1 MVAIAERFREKA
13 ALPFKDR
20 IPREKQRRF
29 DTGKK
34 AVAHHELKHA
44 IAGMGEG
51 LKIEELSVNPAG
63 EYLGVTVFSGHYS
76 MEGFQVAAMA
86 SSVDTH
92 LSKARGTG
100 SDLGKAYS
108 LEKVYGISASEAKRK
123 AEKHLRSWSDA
134 ELDLVAEY
142 IAILGEVKGSQL
154 PLLRI
159 RAQMEIAML
168 QDLGKTYIPRIE
180 HSEERLTENIST
192 SGRQTRIEYFK
203 NNTIRLIHLV
213 NGEAQKS
220 WMFCRKCQETN
231 VHKPSCE
238 NFSAKDN
245 ASFPKVQ
252 SSRVIF
258 EAPHHIVDFDG
269 ISWN

>member
-1 MVAIAERFREKA
+1 MVVVVERYREKT
-13 ALPFKDR
+13 ALPFDDR
-20 IPREKQRRF
+20 IPRERRGRF
-29 DTGKK
+29 DRGKK
-34 AVAHHELKHA
+34 AVAFHELKHA

-51 LKIEELSVNPAG
+51 LKIEEISVNPTG

-76 MEGFQVAAMA
+76 VESFQVAAMA
-86 SSVDTH
+86 SSIDTH

-159 RAQMEIAML
+159 RARMELGFMEES
-168 QDLGKTYIPRIE
+168 GKTYIP
-180 HSEERLTENIST
+180 EEIKDEKQNTDFR
-192 SGRQTRIEYFK
+192 RQTRIEYLD
-203 NNTIRLIHLV
+203 NNTIRIIHLI
-213 NGEAQKS
+213 NDEPLRS
-220 WMFCRKCQETN
+220 WTLCKECGETN
-231 VHKPSCE
+231 AHKQSCK
-238 NFSAKDN
+238 NFSKEDN
-245 ASFPKVQ
+245 TSFPKVE
-252 SSRVIF
+252 SRVIF
-258 EAPHHIVDFDG
+258 EASTIHVVDLDST
-269 ISWN
+269 SWN